1 MKEAVGKVGGAPCDG
16 SLDFMLQSVTSH
28 SRISEDRHDI
38 HFVITVLI
46 MWLSLKAM
54 KLDLK
59 KPVK

>member
-46 MWLSLKAM
+46 M
-54 KLDLK
+54 
-59 KPVK
+59 